1 MNWEW
6 IYNKYT
12 KAAVLAVLTLAGAAV
27 GVRNPAPPGGAVGPA
42 SSLASEVSSPSPV
55 GSSSTGGVSSAG
67 STASGSGSSSGSASS
82 SGGSSSSGNSSS
94 LGSVPFA
101 VSSAASSQGGMPP
114 GFSHPA
120 RMLTAYYAGWAG
132 YSGYT
137 PDKLKA
143 SGLNVLNYAFA
154 SIGADNKVTVGD
166 PDIDYKN
173 FTKFRTLRS
182 TYPDLKI
189 VISVGGWDDSARFSD
204 AALTSSSRTA
214 FAESAVS
221 FLKTYGFDGIDID
234 WEYPTGGGKTGNTRR
249 TSDPENFRLLM
260 KALRVRLDKEGAKDG
275 KHYILSFAGGSSA
288 QYANGIGLSSVAQ
301 TVDYGLIM
309 TYDLQGPWCSYTDF
323 NAALSPASGTSPQEK
338 NSVDA
343 SVRAWLNA
351 GFPAGKLVMGVPFYG
366 YAYQNVSSANNGLW
380 QKFSSGSA
388 VGYDA
393 ICSKYLSSSSF
404 KSYYDSSAKVPWLF
418 GGAVFVSYDD
428 VSSIGAKTRYAVSK
442 GLLGVGAWELSFDRT
457 ASLLNSVRSALG

>member
-12 KAAVLAVLTLAGAAV
+12 KAAVIAVLTLAGAAA
-27 GVRNPAPPGGAVGPA
+27 GLQTSPPNGTGGTISSQASGLPA
-42 SSLASEVSSPSPV
+42 SSAV
-55 GSSSTGGVSSAG
+55 GSSVPGGSSAGGVSSSLSG
-67 STASGSGSSSGSASS
+67 ASSSLAGSSSVGSASS
-82 SGGSSSSGNSSS
+82 AAGSGGTSS
-94 LGSVPFA
+94 
-101 VSSAASSQGGMPP
+101 ASSQGGAPP

-120 RMLTAYYAGWAG
+120 RMLTAYYASWAA

-137 PDKLKA
+137 PDKIKA
-143 SGLNVLNYAFA
+143 SGLSVLNYAFA
-154 SIGADNKVTVGD
+154 TVGPDNKVAVGD
-166 PDIDYKN
+166 PDIDPAN
-173 FTKFRTLRS
+173 FTKLRTLRT
-182 TYPDLKI
+182 TYPNLKI

-204 AALTSSSRTA
+204 AALTPASRTA
-214 FAESAVS
+214 FADSAVS

-234 WEYPTGGGKTGNTRR
+234 WEYPTGGGKAGNTHRS
-249 TSDPENFRLLM
+249 TDPENFRMLL
-260 KALRVRLDKEGAKDG
+260 KALRVRLDAEGAKDG
-275 KHYILSFAGGSSA
+275 KHYILSFAGGSSS

-323 NAALSPASGTSPQEK
+323 NAALSIPSGTSPQEK

-343 SVRAWLNA
+343 SVRSWLSA

-388 VGYDA
+388 VGYDT
-393 ICSKYLSSSSF
+393 INSKYLSSSSF
-404 KSYYDSSAKVPWLF
+404 KRFYDSSAQVPWLF
-418 GGAVFVSYDD
+418 GSSVFISYDD
-428 VSSIGAKTRYAVSK
+428 ASSIGAKTRYAVSK

-457 ASLLNSVRSALG
+457 SVLLGTARSALG